1 MNDPGKA
8 FHVIV
13 SILRKHNV
21 SFQIAGGLAARV
33 YGSTRKLADIDI
45 YIPFDGFE
53 KILLDVKQH
62 IVFGP
67 GHHKSDLWDLV
78 YLKLDY
84 DGQII
89 ELGDAD
95 NTKFRNA
102 NTGQWVKEDIDFS
115 TSEIREIFSISVPV
129 MPKDK
134 LLSYKS
140 KLQRDVDKIDLEQ
153 IK

>member
-1 MNDPGKA
+1 MDIAASSRATFVEPRGTVRPVGCETRNSKLVTIPMEGHA
-8 FHVIV
+8 F
-13 SILRKHNV
+13 
-21 SFQIAGGLAARV
+21 A
-33 YGSTRKLADIDI
+33 
-45 YIPFDGFE
+45 
-53 KILLDVKQH
+53 QH

-84 DGQII
+84 NGQII

-102 NTGQWVKEDIDFS
+102 NTGQWVKENVDFS
-115 TSEIREIFSISVPV
+115 ASEIREIFSISVPV

-140 KLQRDVDKIDLEQ
+140 KLQREVDKIDLEQ